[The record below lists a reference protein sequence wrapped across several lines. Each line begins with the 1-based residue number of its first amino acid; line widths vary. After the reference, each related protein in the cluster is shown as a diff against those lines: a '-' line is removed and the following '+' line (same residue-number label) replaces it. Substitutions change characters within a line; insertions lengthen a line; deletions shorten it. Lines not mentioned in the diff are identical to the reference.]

1 MGRAVVTIVAV
12 TGGGADGYGARS
24 PARGVEGADGDPAEG
39 QAVRAAV
46 VDAAVRFAHA
56 YAAPG
61 TKQDAHGDRL
71 GQAAAEKDP
80 RAPPRAVQ
88 RAAWPSPGNGH
99 PARNAASPNSA
110 MGKDRARTD
119 VAAEPIRGDLCH
131 QHDANTGRTPRLEPW
146 VCAPLWVSTRA
157 RV

>member
-56 YAAPG
+56 YATPA
-61 TKQDAHGDRL
+61 TKQDAHGGRL
-71 GQAAAEKDP
+71 GQARSGEGPARPAPSGAGSGMAEPGKW
-80 RAPPRAVQ
+80 PPRAERGIPQ
-88 RAAWPSPGNGH
+88 LSYGEGPSAHRCSG
-99 PARNAASPNSA
+99 
-110 MGKDRARTD
+110 
-119 VAAEPIRGDLCH
+119 
-131 QHDANTGRTPRLEPW
+131 
-146 VCAPLWVSTRA
+146 
-157 RV
+157 